1 MGPRA
6 IEGVIMTKIAL
17 DKIHFYLKNFIFK
30 TKSKVKIKKEKDIFT
45 IVLFFKDLLYDL
57 ILKYGML

>member
-30 TKSKVKIKKEKDIFT
+30 TKSKVKIKKGKRYFYHCPIFQG
-45 IVLFFKDLLYDL
+45 L
-57 ILKYGML
+57 II